1 MSLMPNITYQID
13 NSIKIDSN
21 FIVAIISLVVSIIS
35 LILAT
40 YIFYYQSLKSRQLVH
55 FESVV
60 KRVEL
65 INDLAE
71 KSCCSNCFSN
81 GEYAKFTLHKQLLA
95 ESLEMFFSHNFYYWF
110 YEEKKKK
117 LIDKLDEYIEFI
129 ELYTYL
135 ETNNPIEFE
144 QNQQN
149 LDKVLKELL
158 IKSSKFIL
166 ELQKLY

>member
-1 MSLMPNITYQID
+1 M
-13 NSIKIDSN
+13 
-21 FIVAIISLVVSIIS
+21 AIISLVVSIIS

-71 KSCCSNCFSN
+71 KSSYSNCFSN

-95 ESLEMFFSHNFYYWF
+95 EEFKMFLVISTCGFM
-110 YEEKKKK
+110 KKRKK

-149 LDKVLKELL
+149 LDRFKR
-158 IKSSKFIL
+158 IAN
-166 ELQKLY
+166 

>member
-1 MSLMPNITYQID
+1 
-13 NSIKIDSN
+13 
-21 FIVAIISLVVSIIS
+21 
-35 LILAT
+35 
-40 YIFYYQSLKSRQLVH
+40 
-55 FESVV
+55 
-60 KRVEL
+60 
-65 INDLAE
+65 
-71 KSCCSNCFSN
+71 
-81 GEYAKFTLHKQLLA
+81 
-95 ESLEMFFSHNFYYWF
+95 MFFSHNFYYWF

-158 IKSSKFIL
+158 IKSSKFIS